1 MVATVM
7 MARVRALDEASHTIK
22 LDCGSSEDGSR
33 YGNRLTPAVPMIP
46 AMDRALVSQA
56 RPGLRSISQKAVSS
70 GPTRPSAGASIIHG
84 WRWLLARSAPL
95 ARTTVLPSGFEG
107 PSGPADAVTT

>member
-7 MARVRALDEASHTIK
+7 MARVRALDEASHTVR

-33 YGNRLTPAVPMIP
+33 NGNKLTPAVPMIP

-70 GPTRPSAGASIIHG
+70 GPTRPSAGASVVHG
-84 WRWLLARSAPL
+84 WRWLLVCCVLL
-95 ARTTVLPSGFEG
+95 ACLLVLLCGFVW
-107 PSGPADAVTT
+107 SLWF